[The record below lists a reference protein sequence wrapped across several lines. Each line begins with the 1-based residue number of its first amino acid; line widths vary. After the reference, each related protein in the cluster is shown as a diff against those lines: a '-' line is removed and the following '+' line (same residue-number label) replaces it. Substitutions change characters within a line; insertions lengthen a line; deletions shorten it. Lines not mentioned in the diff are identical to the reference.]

1 MALSNNISFAV
12 IIDKRRDPK
21 AETGLFELIYKQSLP
36 RPPAYLGMNL
46 SVRGR
51 RIFRN
56 RNKSHPKAEKEKENE
71 TLYKSKGLPPALTK
85 VIENNGGSSKLP
97 KIFSPEHYKGP
108 VIADFI
114 EELHNTFSC
123 EHNGVDFVSPVSP
136 PPVKKNKN
144 LGNNKNNNNKERVL
158 KGSFVRKCKVNKSLS
173 LPRRRKISENKAAE
187 TLCTVWSNIKYD
199 GEKFEKIRTCW
210 ERETNSILVGKT
222 IKLGDNADFNKNSV
236 KVSRSL
242 SCLSLP
248 QDDFKSKHLLNVGNY
263 QKSFKKITNY
273 TAE

>member
-1 MALSNNISFAV
+1 M

-21 AETGLFELIYKQSLP
+21 ADTGLYELIYKQSLP

-56 RNKSHPKAEKEKENE
+56 RNKSHHKIDKEKENE
-71 TLYKSKGLPPALTK
+71 SLYKTKGLPPALTK
-85 VIENNGGSSKLP
+85 VIESNGGPKKLP

-114 EELHNTFSC
+114 EELHNTFTC

-144 LGNNKNNNNKERVL
+144 LGNNKNNKERVL
-158 KGSFVRKCKVNKSLS
+158 KGCFVRKCKVNKSVS
-173 LPRRRKISENKAAE
+173 LPRRRKLSENKAAE
-187 TLCTVWSNIKYD
+187 SLSTEWSNIKYG

-236 KVSRSL
+236 KVSRCL
-242 SCLSLP
+242 SSLSLP
-248 QDDFKSKHLLNVGNY
+248 QDDFKSKHALNVGHL
-263 QKSFKKITNY
+263 QKSFKKVTNY
-273 TAE
+273 TDAI